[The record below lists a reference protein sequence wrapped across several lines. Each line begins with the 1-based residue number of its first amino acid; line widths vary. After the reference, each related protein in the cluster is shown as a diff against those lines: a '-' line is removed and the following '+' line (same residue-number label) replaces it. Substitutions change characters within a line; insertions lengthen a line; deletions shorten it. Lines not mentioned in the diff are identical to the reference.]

1 MKHTIRIKKGCPRN
15 LYFLVDRGA
24 GHQIATSAAFDT
36 ICKLESG
43 LAVLFEAALSPP
55 ESVVVD
61 RNGEATCL
69 GPTARRMRIRFVGR
83 LEDDGIREL
92 PVGAATG
99 TVIVERPAGQR
110 RADLS
115 GPLCEL
121 KH

>member
-1 MKHTIRIKKGCPRN
+1 MKHTIRIKKRGPRN

-24 GHQIATSAAFDT
+24 EHQIATSAAFDT
-36 ICKLESG
+36 ICKQESG
-43 LAVLFEAALSPP
+43 LAILFEAAPSP

-69 GPTARRMRIRFVGR
+69 GPTARRMRVRFFGR
-83 LEDDGIREL
+83 LDDDGIREL
-92 PVGAATG
+92 PMGAATAA
-99 TVIVERPAGQR
+99 VIVERPACQR
-110 RADLS
+110 GADLS